1 MALSTSSSDFSNT
14 TTSSHP
20 PKRMRLGTKSCTEC
34 RRRRVRCAFP
44 LNSRTCEACELHEI
58 DCVPQRPRPRPSG
71 QGKSH
76 HDNDSEE
83 KSELQHRL
91 GNLEAMVRQIASA
104 INLDPETATWAQ
116 LQAESLRRLRSPST
130 VATAA
135 AAAAEPSA
143 FQTFKKGSIA
153 SSAEFLDDNSPD
165 DLDQDQDQ
173 DQDQFEDAPLVSLFK
188 DALHIERPRPDLQEP
203 RGLCTDERI
212 KACLESLGPFLPSA
226 DDLRLILEESQM
238 FWCLWPMP
246 PPGQNTTDPS
256 PSSRILAA
264 RDFIVD
270 SLNSGRPAI
279 MAKALIWLTLCI
291 HQLPRDFACI
301 RGEHL
306 QNSPR
311 AIWKHYLNTAE
322 TLLSFD
328 DAAGASQG
336 KNMLECLLLQ
346 MKIYIDVGKPRK
358 AWLAIRRAL
367 DTGLLLGLQ
376 RQGRYTTNEQKSLW
390 AHIWQIDR
398 FLSLILGMPSG
409 ISNAHPSLAK
419 ECAGPTIEAQLMHDL
434 AIIAGRII
442 ERNQDANPLNDNNYS
457 VTMDIDQD
465 LERCKARI
473 PVEWWD
479 SAFTAG
485 LPLAAAHAQQTI
497 KLFYATMRK
506 NLHLPYLLRAWSRS
520 PEGDMRYEYEYESSR
535 ISTLEACRDAIR
547 SYRAF
552 RNTSGGGGKVPIIC
566 DLMDFQAFSATVTLV
581 VDLLLSSSSSSSSS
595 SASLDSST
603 TTTSKIKRDAFEE
616 AQDWDL
622 VHSVSGTLQE
632 VSKRLNCNVAGQ
644 GTDVLERLS
653 MARYGKYPPG
663 GTGSDSE
670 TFEVVIPY
678 FGKVRIG
685 RVVKKPAPPPALALL
700 SQTPPSQ
707 QQQQQQ
713 QQPASASW
721 SESPKPLSFSFSSGN
736 RESQQQQQQQAFS
749 SDTTVV
755 EFSLCDHPTTSFAPS
770 SYGLTGQ
777 SSSMSMSM
785 EDSSWL
791 SDDAELGMDWESFV
805 HVNTNYDWSQFF
817 ESAMPDT
824 LSP

>member
-1 MALSTSSSDFSNT
+1 MALSTSPSDFSNT
-14 TTSSHP
+14 TTTTTTTSSHL

-58 DCVPQRPRPRPSG
+58 DCVPQRPRPSG
-71 QGKSH
+71 QGRSH
-76 HDNDSEE
+76 HNNDSEE
-83 KSELQHRL
+83 KSELQQRL

-135 AAAAEPSA
+135 GPSA
-143 FQTFKKGSIA
+143 FQTTKRGSIA
-153 SSAEFLDDNSPD
+153 SSAEILDDNSPD
-165 DLDQDQDQ
+165 DVDVDQDQGQ

-188 DALHIERPRPDLQEP
+188 DALHIERPRSEHQEP
-203 RGLCTDERI
+203 RGLCADERI
-212 KACLESLGPFLPSA
+212 RACLESLGPFLPSA
-226 DDLRLILEESQM
+226 DDLRLILEASQM

-246 PPGQNTTDPS
+246 PPGQNTTNPS

-291 HQLPRDFACI
+291 HQLPRDFAF
-301 RGEHL
+301 RGEQL
-306 QNSPR
+306 RNPPR

-376 RQGRYTTNEQKSLW
+376 KQDLNTTDEQKSLW

-398 FLSLILGMPSG
+398 FLSLILGLPSG
-409 ISNAHPSLAK
+409 ISRSHPSLAK

-442 ERNQDANPLNDNNYS
+442 ERNQDPKTVNDNYS

-473 PVEWWD
+473 PAEWWD
-479 SAFTAG
+479 STFGAG
-485 LPLAAAHAQQTI
+485 LPLAAAYAQQTI
-497 KLFYATMRK
+497 KLFYSTTRK
-506 NLHLPYLLRAWSRS
+506 TLHLPYLLRAWSRS
-520 PEGDMRYEYEYESSR
+520 PEEDMRYEYESSR
-535 ISTLEACRDAIR
+535 ISALEACRDGIR
-547 SYRAF
+547 CYRAF
-552 RNTSGGGGKVPIIC
+552 RNNTSGGGGAVAIIC
-566 DLMDFQAFSATVTLV
+566 DLMDFQAFSTTVTLV
-581 VDLLLSSSSSSSSS
+581 VDLLLSSSSSSASATSSKTT
-595 SASLDSST
+595 ASN
-603 TTTSKIKRDAFEE
+603 IKRDADEE
-616 AQDWDL
+616 ARDWEL
-622 VHSVSGTLQE
+622 VHSVSGALQE
-632 VSKRLNCNVAGQ
+632 VAKRLNCNVAGQ

-653 MARYGKYPPG
+653 MARYGKYPPD
-663 GTGSDSE
+663 GSNSE

-685 RVVKKPAPPPALALL
+685 RVVKKPAPTPD
-700 SQTPPSQ
+700 PPSQ
-707 QQQQQQ
+707 R
-713 QQPASASW
+713 PVRW
-721 SESPKPLSFSFSSGN
+721 SESPRPLSFSFSSGKG
-736 RESQQQQQQQAFS
+736 ESQQQQTFS

-755 EFSLCDHPTTSFAPS
+755 EFNLCDHPTTSFAPP
-770 SYGLTGQ
+770 SYGAQQ
-777 SSSMSMSM
+777 SSSMSM
-785 EDSSWL
+785 EESWL

-817 ESAMPDT
+817 ESAMPD
-824 LSP
+824 P

>member
-20 PKRMRLGTKSCTEC
+20 PK
-34 RRRRVRCAFP
+34 P
-44 LNSRTCEACELHEI
+44 CELHEI

-713 QQPASASW
+713 
-721 SESPKPLSFSFSSGN
+721 
-736 RESQQQQQQQAFS
+736 AFS

>member
-1 MALSTSSSDFSNT
+1 
-14 TTSSHP
+14 
-20 PKRMRLGTKSCTEC
+20 
-34 RRRRVRCAFP
+34 
-44 LNSRTCEACELHEI
+44 
-58 DCVPQRPRPRPSG
+58 
-71 QGKSH
+71 
-76 HDNDSEE
+76 
-83 KSELQHRL
+83 
-91 GNLEAMVRQIASA
+91 MVRQIASA

-116 LQAESLRRLRSPST
+116 LQAESLRRLRYPST

-135 AAAAEPSA
+135 AAAAAEPSA
-143 FQTFKKGSIA
+143 LQTKRGSIT
-153 SSAEFLDDNSPD
+153 SSAEILDDNSPD
-165 DLDQDQDQ
+165 DVDQDQ

-188 DALHIERPRPDLQEP
+188 DALHIERPQSEHQET
-203 RGLCTDERI
+203 RGLCADERI
-212 KACLESLGPFLPSA
+212 RACLDSLGPFLPSP
-226 DDLRLILEESQM
+226 DDLQLILEASQM

-256 PSSRILAA
+256 PSSPILAA

-301 RGEHL
+301 RREQL
-306 QNSPR
+306 RNAPR

-322 TLLSFD
+322 TLLSFN

-367 DTGLLLGLQ
+367 DTGLLLGIQ
-376 RQGRYTTNEQKSLW
+376 RQGRNTTNEQNSLW

-398 FLSLILGMPSG
+398 FLSLILGLPSG
-409 ISNAHPSLAK
+409 ISNSHPSLAK

-434 AIIAGRII
+434 GIIAGHII
-442 ERNQDANPLNDNNYS
+442 ERNQDPNPLNDNNYS

-473 PVEWWD
+473 PAEWWD
-479 SAFTAG
+479 SAFGAG

-506 NLHLPYLLRAWSRS
+506 TLHIPYLLKAWSRS
-520 PEGDMRYEYEYESSR
+520 PEGDMRYEYESSR
-535 ISTLEACRDAIR
+535 ISALEACRDAIR

-552 RNTSGGGGKVPIIC
+552 RNTSGGGGTVPIIC

-581 VDLLLSSSSSSSSS
+581 VDLLLSSSSSPS
-595 SASLDSST
+595 DSSTSGTT
-603 TTTSKIKRDAFEE
+603 TTTSKMKRDAIEE
-616 AQDWDL
+616 ARDWEL

-632 VSKRLNCNVAGQ
+632 VAKRLNCNVAGQ

-653 MARYGKYPPG
+653 VARYGKYPPG
-663 GTGSDSE
+663 GSDSA

-685 RVVKKPAPPPALALL
+685 RLVKPAPTPA
-700 SQTPPSQ
+700 PPSQ
-707 QQQQQQ
+707 
-713 QQPASASW
+713 PPVRW
-721 SESPKPLSFSFSSGN
+721 SESPRPLSFSFSSGKG
-736 RESQQQQQQQAFS
+736 ESQQQQALS

-755 EFSLCDHPTTSFAPS
+755 EFSLCDHPTTSFAPA
-770 SYGLTGQ
+770 SYGLTSQ
-777 SSSMSMSM
+777 SSSMSMG
-785 EDSSWL
+785 DSSWL
-791 SDDAELGMDWESFV
+791 YDDAELGMDWESFV
-805 HVNTNYDWSQFF
+805 HVNTDYDWSQFF
-817 ESAMPDT
+817 ESAMPD
-824 LSP
+824 P